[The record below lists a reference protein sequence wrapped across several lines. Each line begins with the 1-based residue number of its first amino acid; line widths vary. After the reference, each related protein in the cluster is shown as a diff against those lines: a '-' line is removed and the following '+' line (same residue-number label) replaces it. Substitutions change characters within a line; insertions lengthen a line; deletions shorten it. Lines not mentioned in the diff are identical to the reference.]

1 MIESFSNL
9 VGESRKRL
17 GTVGLGG
24 RSGVKS
30 GVNGGLKGGVKSGKR
45 RPQRSAERT
54 RLECHIDHQLVGQAL
69 ECRSDLFEFHAGGR
83 REFSL
88 CTK

>member
-9 VGESRKRL
+9 AGESRKRRAN
-17 GTVGLGG
+17 VGLGG
-24 RSGVKS
+24 RSE
-30 GVNGGLKGGVKSGKR
+30 VNGGLKGAVKSGVNNGKR

-54 RLECHIDHQLVGQAL
+54 CLECHIDHQLVGQAL

>member
-9 VGESRKRL
+9 AGESRKRRAN
-17 GTVGLGG
+17 VGLGG
-24 RSGVKS
+24 RS
-30 GVNGGLKGGVKSGKR
+30 GLKGGVKSGVNNGKR
-45 RPQRSAERT
+45 RPQRSAART
-54 RLECHIDHQLVGQAL
+54 CLECHIDHQLVGQAL

-88 CTK
+88 CAK